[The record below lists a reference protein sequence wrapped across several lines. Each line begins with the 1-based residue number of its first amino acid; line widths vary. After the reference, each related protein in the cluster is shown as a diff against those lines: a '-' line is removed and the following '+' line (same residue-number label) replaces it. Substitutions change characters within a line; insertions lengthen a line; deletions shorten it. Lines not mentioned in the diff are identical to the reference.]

1 MTMLASTEGGGG
13 LRPPERTRLLD
24 EERVSVL
31 EQALW
36 KRLDDAADL
45 DAVLAAW
52 LALQC
57 GMIASAFC
65 GAIALRDHS
74 GNRKIASWPEG
85 VDAVSRLHSTIDL
98 AVAQRRGVAH
108 KPTLDSGAPSP
119 VAQIAYPIIID
130 DKVLGAAAIEIH
142 GDGPAQARLAARQLQ
157 WGVARVRERLRMD
170 AAAEATHR
178 LRRVTGVLDMLA
190 VALEEEGF
198 SPACRACVTE
208 LASLYAC
215 ERVSVGFAQESGVR
229 VVAISHSA
237 HFGKDLNLVRLLNGA
252 MNEAVDQHAIVL
264 YPPHPD
270 ESTIVRAHAELA
282 EAHGCA
288 AILTTPMF
296 AKDQFIGALSFERG
310 KDRPFQPD
318 EIAFL
323 ECLASALGPV
333 LDIRRRDDRWLIV
346 RAWESL
352 RAQAHDLVG
361 PGHVGRKLVALALI
375 ASTMLFYLVTDVY
388 RVNANA
394 VIEGRVQRAIVAP
407 FNGFIEEAHVRAG
420 DVVRGGEVLATLD
433 DREFALERLRWVTE
447 RQKKQY
453 EFERAGGARN
463 RADARV
469 LGAEMQESEAQI
481 KLADEQ
487 LARTKLRAPFDGLV
501 VSGDLSQSV
510 GAAVQRGQLLF
521 EIAPLDD
528 WRVVLDV
535 DESQVNEIVK
545 GAPGELLIA
554 ALPNETFPLI
564 VEKITPVAKADEG
577 ANTFR
582 IEAALRASSPKL
594 RPGMRG
600 VGKVEAGR
608 RRIGWIW
615 TRSLVDWLKI
625 WSWRWLD

>member
-1 MTMLASTEGGGG
+1 MLASTEGVGNS
-13 LRPPERTRLLD
+13 RPPERTRLLD

-45 DAVLAAW
+45 DALLAAW

-57 GMIASAFC
+57 GMISFATC

-74 GNRKIASWPEG
+74 GGHKIASWPDG
-85 VDAVSRLHSTIDL
+85 VDAVARLHSTIDL
-98 AVAQRRGVAH
+98 AVAQRRGVVH
-108 KPTLDSGAPSP
+108 KPNLESGALSP
-119 VAQIAYPIIID
+119 VAQIAYPIVVDEKI
-130 DKVLGAAAIEIH
+130 LGAAAVEIQ
-142 GDGPAQARLAARQLQ
+142 GDSAAQIRLAARQLQ
-157 WGVARVRERLRMD
+157 WGVARVRERLRMEAASD
-170 AAAEATHR
+170 ATQR

-198 SPACRACVTE
+198 APACRACVTE

-237 HFGKDLNLVRLLNGA
+237 HFGKDLNLVRLLNAA
-252 MNEAVDQHAIVL
+252 MDEAVDQHAVVL
-264 YPPHPD
+264 YPPLPR
-270 ESTIVRAHAELA
+270 ESTIVRAHGELA

-296 AKDQFIGALSFERG
+296 AKDEFIGALTFERG
-310 KDRPFQPD
+310 KDRPFEAE

-333 LDIRRRDDRWLIV
+333 LDIRRRDDRWLILKA
-346 RAWESL
+346 RDSL
-352 RAQAHDLVG
+352 RAQAHELVG
-361 PGHVGRKLVALALI
+361 PGHIGRKLVALALV
-375 ASTMLFYLVTDVY
+375 ASSLLLYLVTDVY

-407 FNGFIEEAHVRAG
+407 FNGFIKEAHVRAG
-420 DVVRGGEVLATLD
+420 DEVRSGEALATLD

-487 LARTKLRAPFDGLV
+487 LARTKLIAPFDGLV
-501 VSGDLSQSV
+501 VSGDLSQSI
-510 GAAVQRGQLLF
+510 GAAVQRGQELF
-521 EIAPLDD
+521 AIAPLDD

-545 GAPGELLIA
+545 GAGGELLIA
-554 ALPNETFPLI
+554 ALPNETFPLT
-564 VEKITPVAKADEG
+564 VERITPVAKADEG
-577 ANTFR
+577 VNTFR

-594 RPGMRG
+594 RPGMKG

-615 TRSLVDWLKI
+615 TRSLTDWLKI